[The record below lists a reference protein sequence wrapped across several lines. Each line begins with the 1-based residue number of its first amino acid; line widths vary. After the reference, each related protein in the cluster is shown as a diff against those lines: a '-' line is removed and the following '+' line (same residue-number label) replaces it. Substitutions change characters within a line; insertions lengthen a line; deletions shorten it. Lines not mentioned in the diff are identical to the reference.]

1 MEQRQRISLSSHV
14 EAQRRYYRP
23 SLQACIREDIVSFHL
38 HAVRAGSE
46 TIDAMTVTVVRVVTQ
61 YDNPSSS
68 SSSPN
73 EHAAEGGQRQTSK

>member
-1 MEQRQRISLSSHV
+1 MSRHSAGTIALRFRH
-14 EAQRRYYRP
+14 
-23 SLQACIREDIVSFHL
+23 CIREDIVSFHL

-73 EHAAEGGQRQTSK
+73 EHAAEGG